1 MARAKG
7 VASDTAGER
16 PAIRRNELGVPEPA
30 LPTPAVTLARDDPE
44 PALPTPTVT
53 LVCGATEPTVPTPT
67 GETLGRGGV
76 ASDDRGE
83 GGVLRLAPTPEADG
97 TGVLV
102 LVRGV
107 QGE

>member
-30 LPTPAVTLARDDPE
+30 LPTPAVTLERDDPEPALPTPAVTLERDDPE
-44 PALPTPTVT
+44 PALPTPTV
-53 LVCGATEPTVPTPT
+53 
-67 GETLGRGGV
+67 ETLG
-76 ASDDRGE
+76 
-83 GGVLRLAPTPEADG
+83 GGVLRLVPTPAAGG

-102 LVRGV
+102 RAKGD